1 MMFILAE
8 MGKKRLKRK
17 NGVPTSGNERQ
28 TETDQWKKAKEIE
41 NVEKKNHSKV
51 NSNDRHR
58 LDSGNIRRNF

>member
-1 MMFILAE
+1 MFILAE

-41 NVEKKNHSKV
+41 NVEKKIIQ
-51 NSNDRHR
+51 R
-58 LDSGNIRRNF
+58 LIQMTDIDWTVEI

>member
-17 NGVPTSGNERQ
+17 KGVPTSGNERQ

-41 NVEKKNHSKV
+41 SVEKNHSKV
-51 NSNDRHR
+51 NSNERPK